1 MKINLD
7 NENMYY
13 LFESTGLVMSEY
25 GLVGMDWIDLKKIFQ
40 ERAEIN
46 FYTAEGETIEYAYD
60 KINKLLKHIKY
71 DFAFLFFSMGEN
83 YLKYLDTEKF
93 TSVWNRFAAEHLH
106 ENSEIIWNVYTSEQS
121 DNCRIYLF
129 CGDEIS

>member
-13 LFESTGLVMSEY
+13 LFEGAGLVMSEY
-25 GLVGMDWIDLKKIFQ
+25 GLVGMDGIDLEKIFQ

-60 KINKLLKHIKY
+60 KINKLLKHTKY
-71 DFAFLFFSMGEN
+71 DFAFLFFFYGR
-83 YLKYLDTEKF
+83 K
-93 TSVWNRFAAEHLH
+93 
-106 ENSEIIWNVYTSEQS
+106 
-121 DNCRIYLF
+121 LF
-129 CGDEIS
+129 KIS